1 MSLWTPP
8 PCPGSA
14 NLISFMGR
22 LEGAHQVFL
31 GLWGKYGG
39 TLLVMKECP
48 GVSYNDNTPRGA
60 FSLAGL

>member
-1 MSLWTPP
+1 
-8 PCPGSA
+8 
-14 NLISFMGR
+14 MGR